1 VWRMRFCLPLL
12 AFAFVSVASWASA
25 APLAVGDPAP
35 AITATSEAG
44 APVDFAKVYKQQKY
58 TLVYFYPKAFTGGCT
73 KQGCSL
79 RDANETLT
87 QKGVTIIGVSI
98 DDVDTQKRFKE
109 ENHFPFTLVADTD
122 QKVMQAF
129 GVPPLKT
136 GAASRQA
143 YLVKDGK
150 VVYADHKGATTTQ
163 ADEILAFIA
172 KDGS

>member
-1 VWRMRFCLPLL
+1 MRFCLPLL
-12 AFAFVSVASWASA
+12 ALAFASVASWSSA
-25 APLAVGDPAP
+25 APLAVGEPAP
-35 AITATSEAG
+35 AITATSETG
-44 APVDFAKVYKQQKY
+44 APVDFAQIYKQQKY
-58 TLVYFYPKAFTGGCT
+58 TLIYFYPKAFTGGCT

-87 QKGVTIIGVSI
+87 QKGVAIIGVST
-98 DDVDTQKRFKE
+98 DDVDTQKRFKA

-122 QKVMQAF
+122 HKVMKAF
-129 GVPPLKT
+129 GNPGTKNEM
-136 GAASRQA
+136 AARQA

-150 VVYADHKGATTTQ
+150 IVYTDYKGATATQ